1 MTLFFEAL
9 SLRESLPMRTTSLA
23 AILTLFTTTL
33 FSQKIEILTS
43 GTKTSLRGLSVVSDA
58 VIWVSGSSGT
68 VGKSIDG
75 GKTWEW
81 ITVKGFEKR
90 DFRDIEA
97 FDKKTAIIMAVDTP
111 AHILK
116 TVDGGKNWKVV
127 YTNRTAGMFLD
138 AMDFFDKNHGIII
151 GDPIKGNTF
160 IAATTNKG
168 ESWIPFANVSRPNC
182 DSGEAYFAASGTNI
196 KYFKD
201 KTYRAVSGGKSSNVQ
216 DGFNTIHLPIMQGK
230 ETTGAN
236 SIAAWD
242 KEFYIVVG
250 GDFANDK
257 KGIDNCAFTTDGG
270 KTFKTPRVYPGGY
283 RSCVEF
289 ITKKELIACGTSG
302 VDISLDSGNSWALIS
317 NESFHVCQKAKSGK
331 VVFLAGGNGKIGI
344 LRK

>member
-1 MTLFFEAL
+1 MHKLLLAFSFILFIN
-9 SLRESLPMRTTSLA
+9 P
-23 AILTLFTTTL
+23 L

-43 GTKTSLRGLSVVSDA
+43 GTKTSLRGLCVVNDD

-81 ITVKGFEKR
+81 ITVKGYEKR

-97 FDKKTAIIMAVDTP
+97 FDKKTAIILAVDTP

-116 TVDGGKNWKVV
+116 TVDGGKNWKLV

-151 GDPIKGNTF
+151 GDPINGNTF

-201 KTYRAVSGGKSSNVQ
+201 KTYRAVSGGTRSNVQ
-216 DGFNTIHLPIMQGK
+216 DGFNTIRLPIMQGK

-242 KEFYIVVG
+242 KNFYVVVG

-257 KGIDNCAFTTDGG
+257 KGIDNCVFTTDGG
-270 KTFKTPRVYPGGY
+270 KTFKNPRVYPNGY

-302 VDISLDSGNSWALIS
+302 VDISLDSGNSWTLIS
-317 NESFHVCQKAKSGK
+317 NEGFHVCQKAKSGK
-331 VVFLAGGNGKIGI
+331 AVFLAGGNGKIGI

>member
-1 MTLFFEAL
+1 MHRLPLVFLLL
-9 SLRESLPMRTTSLA
+9 SFNYFVSA
-23 AILTLFTTTL
+23 
-33 FSQKIEILTS
+33 QKIEILTS
-43 GTKTSLRGLSVVSDA
+43 GTKTSIRGLSVVSDQ

-68 VGKSIDG
+68 VGKTVDG
-75 GKTWEW
+75 GKNWEW

-97 FDKKTAIIMAVDTP
+97 FDKKTAIIMAIDTP

-116 TVDGGKNWKVV
+116 TTDGGKNWKIV
-127 YTNRTAGMFLD
+127 YTNRTPGMFLD
-138 AMDFFDKNHGIII
+138 AMDFYDKSHGIVI
-151 GDPIKGNTF
+151 GDPINGNTF

-168 ESWIPFANVSRPNC
+168 ESWIGFANVARPNC

-201 KTYRAVSGGKSSNVQ
+201 KTYKAVSGGLHSNLQ
-216 DGFNTIHLPIMQGK
+216 DGFTITPLPIIQGK

-242 KEFYIVVG
+242 KSLLVIVG

-257 KGIDNCAFTTDGG
+257 KATDNCALSTDGG
-270 KTFKTPRVYPGGY
+270 RTFKTPKTPPSGY

-289 ITKKELIACGTSG
+289 VTKKQLIACGTSG
-302 VDISLDSGNSWALIS
+302 VDISDDSGNTWRQIS
-317 NESFHVCQKAKSGK
+317 SDGFHVCQKAKSGK
-331 VVFLAGGNGKIGI
+331 TVFLAGGNGKIGI
-344 LRK
+344 LRR